1 MKKIRIAQIG
11 TSENSHGND
20 IWNTLKKLPDDFEIV
35 GYALPERERE
45 KFPWRMKDFEGYP
58 EMSVEEI
65 LSDPTIDAVTVETEE
80 IYLTKYA
87 LMAAE
92 ANKQLH
98 MEKPGGF
105 DYKEFCRLI
114 DTLKAKKLVF
124 SVGYMYRFNP
134 TIREAIDKVKR
145 GELGRIFS
153 VEAHMSIKHRK
164 EVRAWLSH
172 FPDGMLSFLG
182 CHLIDLIYTMQGE
195 PEAIIPLSCSTGID
209 GLATTDYGMVVYQ
222 YPNGVSFAKTT
233 DNEIG
238 GFMRRQLVVTG
249 EKGTIEIRPLEIHTP
264 EGIYNH
270 SSESYADG
278 CGTPT
283 LPERSAMHD
292 RYLNM
297 MENFAE
303 MIRGK
308 ENPYTYD
315 YELGLYEL
323 ILRSC
328 RKEITK

>member
-1 MKKIRIAQIG
+1 MKKIKIAQIG

-20 IWNTLKKLPDDFEIV
+20 IWNTLKKLPELFEIV
-35 GYALPERERE
+35 GYAHPENERE
-45 KFPWRMKDFEGYP
+45 KFPNRMRDFEGYR
-58 EMSVEEI
+58 EMSVEQI
-65 LSDPTIDAVTVETEE
+65 LRDPTIEAVTVETEE

-92 ANKQLH
+92 AGKQIH

-105 DYKEFCRLI
+105 EVDAFRRLI
-114 DTLKAKKLVF
+114 ETVREKGLVF

-134 TIREAIDKVKR
+134 TIRAAIEKVKR

-153 VEAHMSIKHRK
+153 VEAHMSIKHSR
-164 EVRAWLSH
+164 EVREWLAH

-182 CHLIDLIYTMQGE
+182 CHLIDLIYTIQGE

-209 GLATTDYGMVVYQ
+209 GLDTTDFGMVVYQ
-222 YPNGVSFAKTT
+222 YPSGVSFAKTT

-264 EGIYNH
+264 EGLYTLSAETH
-270 SSESYADG
+270 GDG
-278 CGTPT
+278 QRV
-283 LPERSAMHD
+283 PERSELYD
-292 RYLNM
+292 RYLDM
-297 MENFAE
+297 MKNFAE
-303 MIRGK
+303 LVRGK
-308 ENPYTYD
+308 ENPYSYD

-323 ILRSC
+323 IMRSC
-328 RKEITK
+328 RKDI